1 MNKKVTFE
9 LDSWDRAEITI
20 ERNRYPESYRG
31 TKRMYAA
38 YSMVSPKRYKR
49 VIYAIALVALG
60 TWTEEVEGE

>member
-1 MNKKVTFE
+1 
-9 LDSWDRAEITI
+9 
-20 ERNRYPESYRG
+20 
-31 TKRMYAA
+31 MYAA